1 MKWCKPELDYMDL
14 LIDDER
20 NQELV
25 CLHKLWTVKYMY
37 LLSETPVVIYPQ
49 EIGG

>member
-1 MKWCKPELDYMDL
+1 MNF
-14 LIDDER
+14 LITDER
-20 NQELV
+20 NQEPV

-37 LLSETPVVIYPQ
+37 MYVPSETPVVIYPQ